1 MNRMT
6 SATPVFATPVTEKP
20 FYFRN
25 GSYQLFGI
33 LHAALTSVPKSLGFV
48 FCHPCFEEKLWAH
61 RVYVGMARELA
72 RRGYPV
78 LRFDY
83 MGHGDS
89 DGDFEQATVASRMSD
104 IARAVQIMKA
114 ETGSA
119 SAGLLGLRFGAS
131 LAAMSADTLPG
142 ISRLVLWDPVVDG
155 AAYMQEVLL
164 SNLAT
169 QSAVHQKILH
179 TREELVAQMQAGGTV
194 NIEGYGL
201 TYDLYA
207 EASAIKLQPSH
218 SYNGPCLVAQ
228 IGRANQKPKKNLDT
242 LCAGYTAGE
251 LALCTEE
258 PFWKEI
264 KPYCPRAENL
274 YQSTLDWLNKHDH

>member
-1 MNRMT
+1 MPSASPT
-6 SATPVFATPVTEKP
+6 SVAPVVSEKP
-20 FYFRN
+20 FFFRN
-25 GSYQLFGI
+25 GDYQLFGI
-33 LHAALTSVPKSLGFV
+33 LHAVLTPAPKLPGFV

-89 DGDFEQATVASRMSD
+89 DGDFEQATVTTRMSD
-104 IARAVQIMKA
+104 IACAVQALKA
-114 ETGSA
+114 ETGST
-119 SAGLLGLRFGAS
+119 SVGLLGLRFGAT
-131 LAAMSADTLPG
+131 LAALTADTLPE
-142 ISRLVLWDPVVDG
+142 ISRLVLWDPIVDG

-179 TREELVAQMQAGGTV
+179 TREELVTQMEAGGTV

-201 TYDLYA
+201 THALYA
-207 EASAIKLQPSH
+207 GVSGIKLQPPH
-218 SYNGPCLVAQ
+218 SYADPSLVAQ
-228 IGRANQKPKKNLDT
+228 TGRANQKPKKNLEI
-242 LCAGYTAGE
+242 LCAGYAAGE

-258 PFWKEI
+258 PFWREI
-264 KPYCPRAENL
+264 KAYCPRAENL
-274 YQSTLDWLNKHDH
+274 YRSTLDWLNKHEH

>member
-1 MNRMT
+1 MT
-6 SATPVFATPVTEKP
+6 SISPVSVASSISEKP
-20 FYFRN
+20 FFFRN
-25 GSYQLFGI
+25 GSNQLFGV
-33 LHAALTSVPKSLGFV
+33 LHRPAAAKALSQGFV

-61 RVYVGMARELA
+61 RVHVGMARELA
-72 RRGYPV
+72 QRGYPV

-89 DGDFEQATVASRMSD
+89 DGDFELATVATRLSD
-104 IARAVQIMKA
+104 IGSAVQTLQNEA
-114 ETGSA
+114 GVSHV
-119 SAGLLGLRFGAS
+119 GLLGLRFGAT
-131 LAAMSADTLPG
+131 LAALSANSLPG
-142 ISRLVLWDPVVDG
+142 ISQLILWDPIVDG

-179 TREELVAQMQAGGTV
+179 TREELVAQMQAGHAV

-201 TYDLYA
+201 TQAFYT
-207 EASAIKLQPSH
+207 ETSAIKLQQPLSYSGPS
-218 SYNGPCLVAQ
+218 LVVQ
-228 IGRANQKPKKNLDT
+228 IGRAHQKPKKNFEALS
-242 LCAGYTAGE
+242 AGCPESE

-264 KPYCPRAENL
+264 KAYCPRAENL
-274 YQSTLDWLNKHDH
+274 YQVTLDWLSKHER

>member
-1 MNRMT
+1 MT
-6 SATPVFATPVTEKP
+6 SISSVPATPSISEKP
-20 FYFRN
+20 FFFRN
-25 GSYQLFGI
+25 GDNQLFGI
-33 LHAALTSVPKSLGFV
+33 LHRPASAQARSQGFV

-61 RVYVGMARELA
+61 RVYVGMARELVE
-72 RRGYPV
+72 RGYPV

-89 DGDFEQATVASRMSD
+89 DGDFEQATVATRLAD
-104 IARAVQIMKA
+104 IGSAVQTLRN
-114 ETGSA
+114 ETGVA
-119 SAGLLGLRFGAS
+119 QVGLLGLRFGAT
-131 LAAMSADTLPG
+131 LAAVSASSIPG

-179 TREELVAQMQAGGTV
+179 TREELVAQMQTGHTV

-201 TYDLYA
+201 TLAFYT
-207 EASAIKLQPSH
+207 ETSAIKLQQAH
-218 SYNGPCLVAQ
+218 SYAGPCLIAQ
-228 IGRANQKPKKNLDT
+228 IGRTNQKPKKNFEAL
-242 LCAGYTAGE
+242 LSGYAAGE
-251 LALCTEE
+251 LALCIEE

-264 KPYCPRAENL
+264 KTYCPRAENL
-274 YQSTLDWLNKHDH
+274 YQITLDWLGKHER

>member
-1 MNRMT
+1 MT
-6 SATPVFATPVTEKP
+6 TSSSTIANPTVSEKP
-20 FYFRN
+20 FFFRN
-25 GSYQLFGI
+25 GDYQLFGV
-33 LHAALTSVPKSLGFV
+33 LHAAQTTVSRQLAFV

-72 RRGYPV
+72 RRGHPV

-89 DGDFEQATVASRMSD
+89 DGDFEQATVATRLSD
-104 IARAVQIMKA
+104 IACAVRTLKA

-119 SAGLLGLRFGAS
+119 SIGLLGLRFGAA
-131 LAAMSADTLPG
+131 LAAMTADSLPD
-142 ISRLVLWDPVVDG
+142 ISHLVLWDPVVDG

-179 TREELVAQMQAGGTV
+179 TREELVAQMEAGGTV

-201 TYDLYA
+201 TRALYS
-207 EASAIKLQPSH
+207 EASAIKLNPSRAW
-218 SYNGPCLVAQ
+218 SGRCLVAQ
-228 IGRANQKPKKNLDT
+228 IGRANQKLRKNLEV
-242 LCAGYTAGE
+242 LCTGYANGE
-251 LALCTEE
+251 QALCTEE
-258 PFWKEI
+258 VFWKEI

-274 YQSTLDWLNKHDH
+274 YQATLDWLIKHDQ

>member
-1 MNRMT
+1 MT
-6 SATPVFATPVTEKP
+6 RVSPAYAVPHISEKP
-20 FYFRN
+20 FFFRN
-25 GSYQLFGI
+25 DGQLFGV
-33 LHAALTSVPKSLGFV
+33 LHRPRPEIASPQGFV

-72 RRGYPV
+72 QRGYPV

-89 DGDFEQATVASRMSD
+89 DGDFELATVGTRLAD
-104 IARAVQIMKA
+104 IGCAVQTLRN
-114 ETGSA
+114 ETGVA
-119 SAGLLGLRFGAS
+119 QVGLLGLRLGATLAAISANS
-131 LAAMSADTLPG
+131 LAG
-142 ISRLVLWDPVVDG
+142 ISRLVLWDPIVDG

-179 TREELVAQMQAGGTV
+179 TREELVAQMHAGHAV

-201 TYDLYA
+201 TQAFYT
-207 EASAIKLQPSH
+207 ETSAIKLQHPH
-218 SYNGPCLVAQ
+218 SYSSPCLVVQ
-228 IGRANQKPKKNLDT
+228 IGRANQKPKKNFEALS
-242 LCAGYTAGE
+242 AGYPEGE

-264 KPYCPRAENL
+264 KAYCPRAENL
-274 YQSTLDWLNKHDH
+274 YQLTFDWLGKHER

>member
-1 MNRMT
+1 MT
-6 SATPVFATPVTEKP
+6 STSPTPAASSISEKP
-20 FYFRN
+20 FFFRN
-25 GSYQLFGI
+25 GENQLFGV
-33 LHAALTSVPKSLGFV
+33 LHRSASAKVPSQGFV

-72 RRGYPV
+72 ERGYPV

-83 MGHGDS
+83 RGHGDS
-89 DGDFEQATVASRMSD
+89 DGDFELATLATRLAD
-104 IARAVQIMKA
+104 IGSAVQTLRN
-114 ETGSA
+114 ETGVTQV
-119 SAGLLGLRFGAS
+119 GLLGLRLGAT
-131 LAAMSADTLPG
+131 LAAVSADSIPG

-179 TREELVAQMQAGGTV
+179 TREELVAQMQAGHTV

-201 TYDLYA
+201 TQAFYT
-207 EASAIKLQPSH
+207 ETSAIKLQQVH
-218 SYNGPCLVAQ
+218 SYNGPCLIAQ
-228 IGRANQKPKKNLDT
+228 IGRANQKPKKNFEALSS
-242 LCAGYTAGE
+242 GYPAGE
-251 LALCTEE
+251 LALCIEE

-264 KPYCPRAENL
+264 KAYCPRAENL
-274 YQSTLDWLNKHDH
+274 YRVTLDWLGKHER